1 MLAAFKQFF
10 EALTNGDRAA
20 IRFDD
25 NDYRLAA
32 AALLIHVAAIDGSM
46 SQAEAARLRAVLMQ
60 RFGLDDAA
68 ADELV
73 REATLV
79 EQEAVDLYRFTSLI
93 NRALDEQGRCR
104 IVEMMWQVVYADGR
118 VSEFED
124 NLIWR
129 AADLLGVSRQVRI
142 ALRRQVAGEE
152 ADSEGPG

>member
-1 MLAAFKQFF
+1 MLAALKQLFDT
-10 EALTNGDRAA
+10 LTDGDQAA
-20 IRFDD
+20 ARFDD

-32 AALLIHVAAIDGSM
+32 AALLIHVAAIDGSL
-46 SQAEAARLRAVLMQ
+46 SPAEDARLHAVLMQ
-60 RFGLDDAA
+60 RFGLDSAA

-73 REATLV
+73 REATVV
-79 EQEAVDLYRFTSLI
+79 EQEAVDLYRFTSLL
-93 NRALDEQGRCR
+93 NRALDEDGRCR

-142 ALRRQVAGEE
+142 ALRRQVAGGQAGSDE
-152 ADSEGPG
+152 PG